1 MNARYLLLLAGTL
14 WLSGCMID
22 TARTSALQYDSNTV
36 EMGAAESVEVN
47 LRMGAGELRVT
58 DGSQKLMRA
67 DFTFNVPSWKPTV
80 RYESTGGRGILTV
93 EQPSHGHTGLG
104 NMKYRWDLQ
113 LNNKV
118 PMDLKVNFGAGDAR
132 LDVGSLALRSVEVDM
147 GVGQLQMDLHGAPKH
162 DYDVHVRGGVGEA
175 TIRLPSDIGIWAEA
189 QGGIGAINVRGLR
202 KEGDHW
208 ESESYP
214 RSKVKIK
221 VDVQGGIGAVNLI
234 AD

>member
-1 MNARYLLLLAGTL
+1 MNARYLPLLAGTL

-22 TARTSALQYDSNTV
+22 TAHTSALQYDSNTV
-36 EMGAAESVEVN
+36 EMGAAESVQVN
-47 LRMGAGELRVT
+47 LHMGAGELRVT

-67 DFTFNVPSWKPTV
+67 DFSYNVPSWKPSV
-80 RYESTGGRGILTV
+80 HYENTGGRGILTV
-93 EQPSHGHTGLG
+93 EQPGGTHSFG
-104 NMKYRWDLQ
+104 NTKYRWDLQ

-147 GVGQLQMDLHGAPKH
+147 GVGQLQMDLHGKPKH
-162 DYDVHVRGGVGEA
+162 DYEVHIRGGVGEA

-189 QGGIGAINVRGLR
+189 QGGLGAINVRGLR

-208 ESESYP
+208 ESDSYG

-221 VDVQGGIGAVNLI
+221 VDVQGGIGAVNLV

>member
-1 MNARYLLLLAGTL
+1 MNARYLPLLSGTL
-14 WLSGCMID
+14 WLHGCVID
-22 TARTSALQYDSNTV
+22 TAHTSALQYDSHTV
-36 EMGAAESVEVN
+36 DMDAAESVQVN

-67 DFTFNVPSWKPTV
+67 DFTYSMPSWKPTV
-80 RYESTGGRGILTV
+80 RYDSAGGRGILTV
-93 EQPSHGHTGLG
+93 EQPGGQHSGLG
-104 NMKYRWDLQ
+104 NTKYQWDLQ

-147 GVGQLQMDLHGAPKH
+147 GVGELRMDLHGVPKH
-162 DYDVHVRGGVGEA
+162 DYQVHVRGGVGEA

-189 QGGIGAINVRGLR
+189 HGGIGAISVRGLR
-202 KEGDHW
+202 KEGNHW
-208 ESESYP
+208 ESESYA
-214 RSKVKIK
+214 RSKVTIK

>member
-1 MNARYLLLLAGTL
+1 MNARYLPVLAVTL

-22 TARTSALQYDSNTV
+22 STHTSALQYDSNTV
-36 EMGAAESVEVN
+36 EMGAAESVQVN
-47 LRMGAGELRVT
+47 LNMGAGELRVT

-67 DFTFNVPSWKPTV
+67 DFTYNVPSWKPAV
-80 RYESTGGRGILTV
+80 RYENTGGRGILTV
-93 EQPSHGHTGLG
+93 EQPGDHHGSLG
-104 NMKYRWDLQ
+104 NVKYQWNLQ

-118 PMDLKVNFGAGDAR
+118 PMDLKVSFGAGDAR

-162 DYDVHVRGGVGEA
+162 DYEVHVRGGVGEA
-175 TIRLPSDIGIWAEA
+175 TLRLPSDIGIWAEA

-208 ESESYP
+208 ESDSYA

>member
-1 MNARYLLLLAGTL
+1 MNARYLSILSSTL
-14 WLSGCMID
+14 WLSGCVMD
-22 TARTSALQYDSNTV
+22 SAHTSALQYDSNTV
-36 EMGAAESVEVN
+36 DMDAAQSVEVN

-67 DFTFNVPSWKPTV
+67 DFTYNVPSWKPV
-80 RYESTGGRGILTV
+80 VHYETTGGRGILRI
-93 EQPSHGHTGLG
+93 EQPGSRHTNLG
-104 NMKYRWDLQ
+104 NTKYRWDLQ

-118 PMDLKVNFGAGDAR
+118 PMDFRVNFGAGDAR
-132 LDVGSLALRSVEVDM
+132 LDLGSLALRSVEVDM
-147 GVGQLQMDLHGAPKH
+147 GVGKLQMDLHGAPKH
-162 DYDVHVRGGVGEA
+162 DYDVRVRGGVGEA

-202 KEGDHW
+202 KDGGHW
-208 ESESYP
+208 ESESYA

>member
-1 MNARYLLLLAGTL
+1 MNARYLPALAGTL
-14 WLSGCMID
+14 WLSGCVMD
-22 TARTSALQYDSNTV
+22 TSHTSSLQYDSNTV

-47 LRMGAGELRVT
+47 LHMGAGELRVT

-67 DFTFNVPSWKPTV
+67 DFSYNVPSSKPTV

-93 EQPSHGHTGLG
+93 EQPSSGHVRLG
-104 NMKYRWDLQ
+104 NSKYRWDLQ

-118 PMDLKVNFGAGDAR
+118 PMDLKVNFGAGDAH

-162 DYDVHVRGGVGEA
+162 DYEVHVRGGVGEA

-208 ESESYP
+208 ESDSYS
-214 RSKVKIK
+214 RSKIKIK